1 MVSILAPS
9 AAKNAAL
16 GTGEGGVERD
26 SSKDTLSEGAGGTPG
41 GDDAAALTDASTE
54 APPEAAL
61 PAPGVGLVL
70 RQAVAAASA
79 ALSTLP
85 NSCFALAP
93 PPPHPGYSLPQRA
106 GAALWTAVL
115 YGGLGL
121 VCGGAGQARARR
133 RTLLRCFALFSALL
147 TPTRRVSLSL
157 LGVDECT
164 DARCAYGGPRH
175 AARRGARRAALVPVH
190 GQISVAALPARRRS
204 GEPGRTRAGPR
215 QQRGGACGHVTR
227 AAPLQQRLRRG
238 TLRGAHE
245 RLGHQPLIAARAGRT
260 CELCRDREGGA
271 HLRVLARRCGA
282 IYDDTWRVVRKRSR
296 RARSAR
302 VCRCAARS
310 TRHAATEHQRR
321 LPTGCATAARAM
333 PRAVQRCLRA

>member
-1 MVSILAPS
+1 MAKSTRKGLRSFAFAVRAPMRCLDAPLGAQDVAMVSILAPS

-41 GDDAAALTDASTE
+41 GDAAAASTDASTE

-61 PAPGVGLVL
+61 PAPGLGLLL
-70 RQAVAAASA
+70 RQAVAAATA

-121 VCGGAGQARARR
+121 VCGGAGQARGRR
-133 RTLLRCFALFSALL
+133 KKSSLRCFALLSALL

-175 AARRGARRAALVPVH
+175 AARSGPCRAAVVPVH
-190 GQISVAALPARRRS
+190 GQIRVAALPARRRS

-260 CELCRDREGGA
+260 CELCRDDGGA
-271 HLRVLARRCGA
+271 RLPCECPRDDLRCHVACRTKAQSARA
-282 IYDDTWRVVRKRSR
+282 LRSR
-296 RARSAR
+296 
-302 VCRCAARS
+302 V
-310 TRHAATEHQRR
+310 
-321 LPTGCATAARAM
+321 P
-333 PRAVQRCLRA
+333 LRGA